1 MLAASRSQ
9 GCSLHKR
16 SQASKILA
24 VLIILMIRPIFPRLF
39 AFSVWLSIAK
49 HVAECPTLNMK
60 THAKKNYAASD
71 SHFRVDQKRAVLAG
85 TLQIAMSSRFRSS
98 TCTHASVRSSFSFF
112 LFFFLLFCSTAKL
125 SGGGKRRASPPW
137 LRSCR
142 IAVPTSRADQQS

>member
-1 MLAASRSQ
+1 MLAASRCQ
-9 GCSLHKR
+9 GFSPQKIPSIKDSCSPDH
-16 SQASKILA
+16 SNDPSYFS
-24 VLIILMIRPIFPRLF
+24 PHF
-39 AFSVWLSIAK
+39 AFSVWLRIAK

-85 TLQIAMSSRFRSS
+85 TLQIAMYSRFRSS
-98 TCTHASVRSSFSFF
+98 TRTHASVRSSFSFF

-125 SGGGKRRASPPW
+125 SGGGKRRAYPPW